1 MEEFKKLL
9 GAKKKISPIE
19 KEAKLN
25 AIGGM
30 KKMAGDMLADEAKGM
45 QKVTVAAPDKAGL
58 EMGLEKAKDVLH
70 DKHMDMKSDDE
81 SMEDPAEEK
90 AESPYD
96 EKMEEVL
103 EGCETPEQIDE
114 LMAKLAEKKAALK
127 MG

>member
-9 GAKKKISPIE
+9 GAKKKIDPTE

-30 KKMAGDMLADEAKGM
+30 KKMAGDMMADEMKGM
-45 QKVTVAAPDKAGL
+45 QKVTVAAPDKSSL
-58 EMGLEKAKDVLH
+58 EMGLDKAKDVLNH
-70 DKHMDMKSDDE
+70 DPMSESDDE
-81 SMEDPAEEK
+81 STEDPAEEK
-90 AESPYD
+90 AESPHE
-96 EKMEEVL
+96 EKMEDAL
-103 EGCETPEQIDE
+103 ESCETPEQIDE